1 MLDHLST
8 YFDRHTLSH
17 PRVTLVALATIPVV
31 AIGWTAWPP
40 PYQLDERVLRDTV
53 LYLLVPGVVIAAAP
67 RKVGF
72 SINRETLRATAALTL
87 AVAPLYVV
95 AASIPSV
102 RAIYPLWDTSLAVPD
117 FLVHVL
123 GIVAIVTAVET
134 YYRGVLCVALGHLG
148 PASVL
153 VHLPLYVY
161 VHLPHGLLETAVSAL
176 TGVFFGAVAYRTRS
190 VVPTITAHAVG
201 LAMLDLFV
209 LLPPVVP
216 WL

>member
-1 MLDHLST
+1 MFNRLRAS
-8 YFDRHTLSH
+8 FDRRTLAR
-17 PRVTLVALATIPVV
+17 PRLTLAALATIPVV
-31 AIGWTAWPP
+31 AVGWAAWPP

-67 RKVGF
+67 RRVGF
-72 SINRETLRATAALTL
+72 TLDREILRATALLTL
-87 AVAPLYVV
+87 AVTPLYIV

-102 RAIYPLWDTSLAVPD
+102 RAIYPLWETSLALPD
-117 FLVHVL
+117 ALVHVL

-148 PASVL
+148 PASIL
-153 VHLPLYVY
+153 AHLPLYVY
-161 VHLPHGLLETAVSAL
+161 VHLPHGLLETGVSAL
-176 TGVFFGAVAYRTRS
+176 TGLFFGAVAYRTKS

-201 LAMLDLFV
+201 LATLDLFV
-209 LLPPVVP
+209 LLPPVIP